1 MKLVLTSSD
10 IKQKTILKQVLELV
24 GKPKKDISV
33 ALIIDA
39 CAVETGDKKWL
50 FNGIHFLTKTFGGE
64 IDLIN
69 LLALDINEIKQR
81 IIKADI
87 IYCFGGNTEWLFKVF
102 EKSGFNK
109 LLPKLLETKV
119 WIGSSAGSMI
129 LGKMPSTLAQ
139 SYIYKID
146 DFLGVNKYLELVNF
160 SIIPHIFGDFT
171 PSDAFSYCVEE
182 SKAQKYPVYVLSDK
196 SAVIV
201 NGNKTYMVG
210 SNCQKLLNGKIIEKI

>member
-50 FNGIHFLTKTFGGE
+50 FNGINFLTKTFGGE

-129 LGKMPSTLAQ
+129 LGKMPSILTQ

-146 DFLGVNKYLELVNF
+146 DFLGVNKYLELVN
-160 SIIPHIFGDFT
+160 
-171 PSDAFSYCVEE
+171 
-182 SKAQKYPVYVLSDK
+182 
-196 SAVIV
+196 
-201 NGNKTYMVG
+201 
-210 SNCQKLLNGKIIEKI
+210 